1 MPLVSILIPTYNRL
15 QLLSR
20 VLSACIE
27 QAASFRESVEIVVV
41 DNCAKGSAESLVTEL
56 SQTSPT
62 PIRYVHEPQI
72 GLATVRNTALRSA
85 HSKYVIF
92 LDDDQLPLQGWLSA
106 FMDAARRGVRA
117 AFGPLEPLF
126 EEPPTR
132 SFHTLTKI
140 FSRAIPADD
149 GDEIGRLYPYLGTGN
164 SLFDKSHCFPD
175 QEAFDARFNLF
186 GGEDVWML
194 KGLRA
199 RNIPFIWVAE
209 ARVLEFVPKSRMTFA
224 YLSRRR
230 FKSGQ
235 LRVLLSLH
243 PAQRRPVAVLL
254 WMSAGAAQ
262 AAFNFSVSLLAWL
275 VWRERMHDFRIKAFG
290 GIGKVFWFF
299 SSPAVALNRK
309 GLETPVS
316 REARESA
323 AGTHG

>member
-56 SQTSPT
+56 SRTSPT
-62 PIRYVHEPQI
+62 FIRYVHEPRT
-72 GLATVRNTALRSA
+72 GLAIVRNTALRSA
-85 HSKYVIF
+85 HGKYVIF
-92 LDDDQLPLQGWLSA
+92 LDDDQLPLPGWLCA
-106 FMDAARRGVRA
+106 FMDAAERGVKA

-132 SFHTLTKI
+132 SLHILTKI
-140 FSRAIPADD
+140 FSRAIPAND

-164 SLFDKSHCFPD
+164 SLFDKFHCFPD
-175 QEAFDARFNLF
+175 QESFDVRFNLF

-199 RNIPFIWVAE
+199 RNIPFSWVAE
-209 ARVLEFVPKSRMTFA
+209 AKVLEFVPKVRMTFS
-224 YLSRRR
+224 YLNRRR

-243 PAQRRPVAVLL
+243 PAQRRPVAVLF
-254 WMSAGAAQ
+254 WMGAGAAQ
-262 AAFNFSVSLLAWL
+262 AALNFPLSLLAWL
-275 VWRERMHDFRIKAFG
+275 FWRERMHDFRIKASG
-290 GIGKVFWFF
+290 GIRKVFWFF
-299 SSPAVALNRK
+299 SSPGVQLNRR
-309 GLETPVS
+309 GLETLVS
-316 REARESA
+316 GKPRERA
-323 AGTHG
+323 AGRHG